1 MKLRLESFGE
11 LRLIDPAGRPAA
23 FPEKGLLA
31 ICYLLDR
38 DLRDGA
44 GSEYPRSALAR
55 FLWDSHDKSDIMANL
70 RKTISR
76 IQTRQS
82 ELGAELLAFTATGVR
97 VRPDA
102 FSGDL
107 VEFANP
113 EGEGALDRLQ
123 RLVAILRQDF
133 LAGLTDQSANT
144 RQWIAGQRD
153 RHMAVLVD
161 ALKTALP
168 MARSREDVSLIKEAA
183 LRIFREAPDDENI
196 RRILL
201 EAYESEGQL
210 EKARRLFETSRH
222 ALESTFDI
230 GLDVQALGEVRK
242 IFAGS
247 QQPQSFAVPLTDG
260 GVRVPGPLPRG
271 PLPRLVLLPPGGT
284 DALGALPMLSEALIE
299 DVTIGLCALNTVSVV
314 APHTAARIAHNAD
327 KAQLIQRHSISYVL
341 DTRLTN
347 SAGIPALF
355 VQLIHADSDE
365 VIWAER
371 FSLEKYELISHRRD
385 IARQIARELAGQV
398 RRHETMRDSFE
409 GNSAAY
415 HSYLLGLRDVKRLA
429 LPDVRRSR
437 KAFREALQHSAHFA
451 PVLSG
456 LSRTFLVEWLL
467 TARGDSQLLGL
478 AEDYANR
485 AIVADPSFAAG
496 FRELGVAKLYLGDLD
511 ESVLALKLAEEL
523 SPHYADGIASY
534 ADTLVHASR
543 PADALAKIE
552 RAISLNPLSPTDYL
566 WTAAGANFAL
576 GHYAEALEQISI
588 MDDRTPADRLSAAC
602 WAMLGDMKNA
612 RIYMR
617 KVRAIYPD
625 FDVDKWLSVV
635 PFKEQWQKEQYREA
649 LRRAGF

>member
-11 LRLIDPAGRPAA
+11 LRLIDLTGKPVA

-38 DLRDGA
+38 YLQDGA

-55 FLWDSHDKSDIMANL
+55 FLWDSHDNPDIMANL

-76 IQTRQS
+76 IQARQT
-82 ELGAELLAFTATGVR
+82 ELGTELLVFTSTGVR
-97 VRPDA
+97 IKPDA
-102 FSGDL
+102 FVCDLFELAKPDGD
-107 VEFANP
+107 
-113 EGEGALDRLQ
+113 GALEKLR
-123 RLVAILRQDF
+123 RLVAVLRQDF
-133 LAGLTDQSANT
+133 LAVLADQSVST

-153 RHMAVLVD
+153 KHMAILVD

-168 MARSREDVSLIKEAA
+168 AARSREDVSLIKEAA
-183 LRIFREAPDDENI
+183 LRIFRDAPDDENI

-210 EKARRLFETSRH
+210 ENARRLFDASRH
-222 ALESTFDI
+222 GLESALDV

-242 IFAGS
+242 VFAGS
-247 QQPQSFAVPLTDG
+247 QSPPSVMEPPSDG
-260 GVRVPGPLPRG
+260 GGRAPR
-271 PLPRLVLLPPGGT
+271 PLPRLVLLPPGGM
-284 DALGALPMLSEALIE
+284 DAAGALPMLSGPLIE

-314 APHTAARIAHNAD
+314 APHTAARIARNAD
-327 KAQLIQRHSISYVL
+327 KAELILRHSISYVL
-341 DTRLTN
+341 DTRLTDH
-347 SAGIPALF
+347 AGIATLF
-355 VQLIHADSDE
+355 VQLIHAGGDE

-371 FSLEKYELISHRRD
+371 FSLEKYDLISHRRD
-385 IARQIARELAGQV
+385 IARRIARELAGQV
-398 RRHETMRDSFE
+398 RRHETMRDSLE

-415 HSYLLGLRDVKRLA
+415 HSYLLGLRDVKRLS
-429 LPDVRRSR
+429 LPDIRRSR

-451 PVLSG
+451 PALSG

-467 TARGDSQLLGL
+467 TARGDSELLGL

-485 AIVADPSFAAG
+485 AIVADPSLAAG
-496 FRELGVAKLYLGDLD
+496 FRELGVAKLYLGDID

-523 SPHYADGIASY
+523 GPHYADGIASY

-576 GHYAEALEQISI
+576 GQYAEALEQISA

-602 WAMLGDMKNA
+602 WAMLGDTKNA
-612 RIYMR
+612 RLYMR
-617 KVRAIYPD
+617 KVREIYPD
-625 FDVDKWLSVV
+625 FDVDKWLSLV

>member
-1 MKLRLESFGE
+1 M
-11 LRLIDPAGRPAA
+11 
-23 FPEKGLLA
+23 
-31 ICYLLDR
+31 LDR
-38 DLRDGA
+38 DLREGA
-44 GSEYPRSALAR
+44 ESEYPRSALAR
-55 FLWDSHDKSDIMANL
+55 FLWDSHDNSDIMANL

-76 IQTRQS
+76 VQARQTQ
-82 ELGAELLAFTATGVR
+82 LGTELLIFTATGVQ

-102 FSGDL
+102 FAGDFSEL
-107 VEFANP
+107 VQPDGND
-113 EGEGALDRLQ
+113 ALGKLR
-123 RLVAILRQDF
+123 RLVTILRQDF
-133 LAGLTDQSANT
+133 LAGLTDQSIGT
-144 RQWIAGQRD
+144 RQWIAAQRD

-168 MARSREDVSLIKEAA
+168 AARSREDVSLIKEAA

-210 EKARRLFETSRH
+210 EKARRLFETSKH
-222 ALESTFDI
+222 QLESKFDI
-230 GLDVQALGEVRK
+230 GLDVQALAEVRK
-242 IFAGS
+242 IFAGG
-247 QQPQSFAVPLTDG
+247 QFAQSVAVPLDG
-260 GVRVPGPLPRG
+260 SVRVPGPLPLG

-284 DALGALPMLSEALIE
+284 DAGGALPMLSEALIE

-314 APHTAARIAHNAD
+314 APHTAARIARNAD
-327 KAQLIQRHSISYVL
+327 RTELILRHSISYVL
-341 DTRLTN
+341 DTRLTDRSGN
-347 SAGIPALF
+347 PALF
-355 VQLIHADSDE
+355 VQLIHPGSDE

-385 IARQIARELAGQV
+385 IARRIARELAGQV

-415 HSYLLGLRDVKRLA
+415 HSYLLGLRDIKRLA

-451 PVLSG
+451 PALSG

-467 TARGDSQLLGL
+467 TARGDRELLGL

-485 AIVADPSFAAG
+485 AIVADPSLAAG

-543 PADALAKIE
+543 PADALAKIK
-552 RAISLNPLSPTDYL
+552 RAISLNPLCPTDYL

-576 GHYAEALEQISI
+576 GRYAEALEQISA

-612 RIYMR
+612 HLYMR
-617 KVRAIYPD
+617 KVREIYPD

>member
-11 LRLIDPAGRPAA
+11 LRLIDPAGKPAA

-38 DLRDGA
+38 DLRDGT
-44 GSEYPRSALAR
+44 GSEYPRPALAR
-55 FLWDSHDKSDIMANL
+55 FLWDSHDNSDIMANL

-76 IQTRQS
+76 IQARQI
-82 ELGAELLAFTATGVR
+82 ELGTELLAFTATGVR

-107 VEFANP
+107 FELTNP
-113 EGEGALDRLQ
+113 EGEGAVDRLQ
-123 RLVAILRQDF
+123 RLVALLRQDF
-133 LAGLTDQSANT
+133 LAGLADQSVNT

-168 MARSREDVSLIKEAA
+168 MAQSREDVSLIKEAA

-201 EAYESEGQL
+201 DAYESEGEL
-210 EKARRLFETSRH
+210 EKARRLFERSKH
-222 ALESTFDI
+222 ELESEFDI
-230 GLDVQALGEVRK
+230 GLDVQALREVRK
-242 IFAGS
+242 IFAGG
-247 QQPQSFAVPLTDG
+247 QPPQSVAMPLSDG
-260 GVRVPGPLPRG
+260 GVRVPG

-284 DALGALPMLSEALIE
+284 GAVGAVPMLSEALIE
-299 DVTIGLCALNTVSVV
+299 DVTIGLCTLNTVSVV

-327 KAQLIQRHSISYVL
+327 KAELILRHSISYVL
-341 DTRLTN
+341 DTRLTDR
-347 SAGIPALF
+347 AGSPALF
-355 VQLIHADSDE
+355 VQLIYAGSDE

-371 FSLEKYELISHRRD
+371 FSLEKYELITHRRE

-451 PVLSG
+451 PALSG

-467 TARGDSQLLGL
+467 TARGDSELLGL

-485 AIVADPSFAAG
+485 AIAADPSFAAG

-576 GHYAEALEQISI
+576 GHYAEALEQIAL

-612 RIYMR
+612 RLYMR
-617 KVRAIYPD
+617 KVREIYPD

>member
-11 LRLIDPAGRPAA
+11 LRLIDPAGKPAA

-38 DLRDGA
+38 DLREGA
-44 GSEYPRSALAR
+44 GSEFPRSALAR
-55 FLWDSHDKSDIMANL
+55 FLWDSHDNSDIMANL

-76 IQTRQS
+76 VQARQTQ
-82 ELGAELLAFTATGVR
+82 LGTELLIFTATGVR

-102 FSGDL
+102 FAGDL
-107 VEFANP
+107 SELVNHDSDD
-113 EGEGALDRLQ
+113 ALGKLR
-123 RLVAILRQDF
+123 RLVTILRQDF
-133 LAGLTDQSANT
+133 LAGLADQSVGT

-153 RHMAVLVD
+153 RHMAILVD

-168 MARSREDVSLIKEAA
+168 AARSREDVSLIKEAA

-201 EAYESEGQL
+201 DAYESEGQL
-210 EKARRLFETSRH
+210 EKARRLFETSKH
-222 ALESTFDI
+222 QLESKFDI
-230 GLDVQALGEVRK
+230 GLDVQALAEVRK
-242 IFAGS
+242 IFAGG
-247 QQPQSFAVPLTDG
+247 QPAQSVAMPLSDG
-260 GVRVPGPLPRG
+260 DVRVPG
-271 PLPRLVLLPPGGT
+271 PLPRLVLLPPGET
-284 DALGALPMLSEALIE
+284 DVGALPMLSEALIE

-314 APHTAARIAHNAD
+314 APHTAARIARNAD
-327 KAQLIQRHSISYVL
+327 RTELILRHSITYVL
-341 DTRLTN
+341 DTRLTDR
-347 SAGIPALF
+347 AGNRALF
-355 VQLIHADSDE
+355 VQLIHAGSDE

-415 HSYLLGLRDVKRLA
+415 HSYLLGLRDIKRLA

-451 PVLSG
+451 PALSG

-467 TARGDSQLLGL
+467 TARGDSELLGL

-485 AIVADPSFAAG
+485 AIVADPSLAAG

-511 ESVLALKLAEEL
+511 ESVVALKLAEEL

-552 RAISLNPLSPTDYL
+552 RAISLNPLTPTDYL

-576 GHYAEALEQISI
+576 GHYAEALEQISA

-617 KVRAIYPD
+617 KVREIYPD

-635 PFKEQWQKEQYREA
+635 PFKEQWQKEQYRVA
-649 LRRAGF
+649 LRKAGF

>member
-31 ICYLLDR
+31 ICYLRDR

-55 FLWDSHDKSDIMANL
+55 FLWDSHDNSDIMANL

-76 IQTRQS
+76 IQKRQT

-97 VRPDA
+97 VRSDA

-107 VEFANP
+107 FELADP
-113 EGEGALDRLQ
+113 DGDDALGRLR

-133 LAGLTDQSANT
+133 LAGLADQSVRT

-168 MARSREDVSLIKEAA
+168 AARSREDVSLIKEAA

-201 EAYESEGQL
+201 DAYESEGQL

-222 ALESTFDI
+222 QLESAVDI

-247 QQPQSFAVPLTDG
+247 RPPQSVAVPLIDG
-260 GVRVPGPLPRG
+260 GVRVPGPLPR
-271 PLPRLVLLPPGGT
+271 LVLLPPSGT
-284 DALGALPMLSEALIE
+284 DAIGALPILSEALIE

-327 KAQLIQRHSISYVL
+327 KAQLILRHSISYVL

-347 SAGIPALF
+347 RAGSPALF
-355 VQLIHADSDE
+355 VQLIYAGSDE

-385 IARQIARELAGQV
+385 IARQIAKELAGQV

-415 HSYLLGLRDVKRLA
+415 HSYLLGLRDIKRLA

-451 PVLSG
+451 PALSG

-467 TARGDSQLLGL
+467 TARGDSELLGL
-478 AEDYANR
+478 AEEYANR

-496 FRELGVAKLYLGDLD
+496 FRELGVAKLYLKDID
-511 ESVLALKLAEEL
+511 ESVVALRLAEEL

-617 KVRAIYPD
+617 KVREIYPD

>member
-11 LRLIDPAGRPAA
+11 LRLIDLAGQPVA

-38 DLRDGA
+38 YLQDGA

-55 FLWDSHDKSDIMANL
+55 FLWDSHDNPDIMANL

-76 IQTRQS
+76 IQARQT
-82 ELGAELLAFTATGVR
+82 ELGIELLVFTATGAR
-97 VRPDA
+97 IMPDA
-102 FSGDL
+102 FVCDL
-107 VEFANP
+107 SELANP
-113 EGEGALDRLQ
+113 DGEGALEKLRRLIG
-123 RLVAILRQDF
+123 VLRQDF
-133 LAGLTDQSANT
+133 LAVLADQSAST

-153 RHMAVLVD
+153 RHMAILVD
-161 ALKTALP
+161 VLKTALP
-168 MARSREDVSLIKEAA
+168 AARSREDISLIKEAA
-183 LRIFREAPDDENI
+183 LRIFRDAPDDETI

-201 EAYESEGQL
+201 DAYESEGQL
-210 EKARRLFETSRH
+210 ESARRLFETTKRG
-222 ALESTFDI
+222 LESSFDI

-242 IFAGS
+242 VFAGS
-247 QQPQSFAVPLTDG
+247 QPPQSVMAPLSDG
-260 GVRVPGPLPRG
+260 GSRVPG
-271 PLPRLVLLPPGGT
+271 PLPRLVLLPPGET
-284 DALGALPMLSEALIE
+284 DAVGASPILFGALIE

-314 APHTAARIAHNAD
+314 APHTAARIARSAD
-327 KAQLIQRHSISYVL
+327 KTKLILRHSISYVF
-341 DTRLTN
+341 DTRLTDN
-347 SAGIPALF
+347 AGMPSLF
-355 VQLIHADSDE
+355 VQLIHAGSDE

-371 FSLEKYELISHRRD
+371 FSLDKYELISHRRD
-385 IARQIARELAGQV
+385 IARRIARELAGQV

-415 HSYLLGLRDVKRLA
+415 HSYLLGLRDVKRLS
-429 LPDVRRSR
+429 LPDIRRSR

-451 PVLSG
+451 PALSG

-467 TARGDSQLLGL
+467 TARGDSELLGL

-485 AIVADPSFAAG
+485 AIVADPLLAAG
-496 FRELGVAKLYLGDLD
+496 FRELGVAKLYIGDID

-576 GHYAEALEQISI
+576 GHYAEALEQISA

-602 WAMLGDMKNA
+602 WAMLGNTKNA

-617 KVRAIYPD
+617 KVREIYPD

>member
-1 MKLRLESFGE
+1 M
-11 LRLIDPAGRPAA
+11 RLIDLTGKPVA

-38 DLRDGA
+38 YLQDGA

-55 FLWDSHDKSDIMANL
+55 FLWDSHDNPDIMANL

-76 IQTRQS
+76 IQARQT
-82 ELGAELLAFTATGVR
+82 ELGTELLVFTATGVR
-97 VRPDA
+97 IKPDA
-102 FSGDL
+102 FVCDLFELTKPDGD
-107 VEFANP
+107 
-113 EGEGALDRLQ
+113 GALEKLR
-123 RLVAILRQDF
+123 RLVAVLRQDF
-133 LAGLTDQSANT
+133 LAVLADQSFST

-153 RHMAVLVD
+153 KHMAILVD

-168 MARSREDVSLIKEAA
+168 AARSREDVSLIKEAA
-183 LRIFREAPDDENI
+183 LRIFRDAPDDENI

-210 EKARRLFETSRH
+210 ENARRLFDASRH
-222 ALESTFDI
+222 GLESALDV

-242 IFAGS
+242 VFAGS
-247 QQPQSFAVPLTDG
+247 QSPPSVMEPPSDG
-260 GVRVPGPLPRG
+260 GGRAPR
-271 PLPRLVLLPPGGT
+271 PLPRLVLLPPGGM
-284 DALGALPMLSEALIE
+284 DAAGALPMLSGPLIE

-314 APHTAARIAHNAD
+314 APHTAARIARNAD
-327 KAQLIQRHSISYVL
+327 KAELILRHSISYVL
-341 DTRLTN
+341 DTRLTDH
-347 SAGIPALF
+347 AGIATLF
-355 VQLIHADSDE
+355 VQLIHAGGDE

-371 FSLEKYELISHRRD
+371 FSLEKYDLISHRRD
-385 IARQIARELAGQV
+385 IARRIARELAGQV

-415 HSYLLGLRDVKRLA
+415 HSYLLGLRDVKRLS
-429 LPDVRRSR
+429 LPDIRRSR

-451 PVLSG
+451 PALSG

-467 TARGDSQLLGL
+467 TARGDSELLGL

-485 AIVADPSFAAG
+485 AIVADPSLAAG
-496 FRELGVAKLYLGDLD
+496 FRELGVAKLYLGDID

-523 SPHYADGIASY
+523 GPHYADGIASY

-576 GHYAEALEQISI
+576 GQYAEALEQISA

-602 WAMLGDMKNA
+602 WAMLGDTKNA
-612 RIYMR
+612 RLYMR
-617 KVRAIYPD
+617 KVREIYPD
-625 FDVDKWLSVV
+625 FDVDKWLSLV

>member
-11 LRLIDPAGRPAA
+11 LRLIDPAGKPAA

-38 DLRDGA
+38 DLREGA
-44 GSEYPRSALAR
+44 GSEFPRSALAR
-55 FLWDSHDKSDIMANL
+55 FLWDSHDNSDIMANL

-76 IQTRQS
+76 VQARQTQ
-82 ELGAELLAFTATGVR
+82 LGTELLIFSATGVR

-102 FSGDL
+102 FAGDL
-107 VEFANP
+107 SELVNP
-113 EGEGALDRLQ
+113 DGDDALGKLR
-123 RLVAILRQDF
+123 RLVTIFRQDF
-133 LAGLTDQSANT
+133 LAGLADQSVGT

-153 RHMAVLVD
+153 RHMAILVD

-168 MARSREDVSLIKEAA
+168 AARSREDVSLIKEAA

-210 EKARRLFETSRH
+210 EKARRLFETSKH
-222 ALESTFDI
+222 QPGSKFDI
-230 GLDVQALGEVRK
+230 GLDVQALAEVRK
-242 IFAGS
+242 IFAGGQSS
-247 QQPQSFAVPLTDG
+247 QSAAMPLSDG
-260 GVRVPGPLPRG
+260 EVRVPG

-284 DALGALPMLSEALIE
+284 DAGASPTLSEALIE

-314 APHTAARIAHNAD
+314 APHTAARIARNAD
-327 KAQLIQRHSISYVL
+327 RTDLILRHSITYVL
-341 DTRLTN
+341 DTRLTDR
-347 SAGIPALF
+347 AGNRALF
-355 VQLIHADSDE
+355 VQLIHAGSDE

-415 HSYLLGLRDVKRLA
+415 HSYLIGLRDIKRLA

-437 KAFREALQHSAHFA
+437 KAFREALQHSARFA
-451 PVLSG
+451 PALSG

-467 TARGDSQLLGL
+467 TARGDSELLGL
-478 AEDYANR
+478 AEEYANR
-485 AIVADPSFAAG
+485 AIVADPSLAAG

-511 ESVLALKLAEEL
+511 ESVVALKRAEEL

-543 PADALAKIE
+543 PAEALAKIE
-552 RAISLNPLSPTDYL
+552 RAISLNPLTPTDYL

-576 GHYAEALEQISI
+576 GHYAEALEKITA

-617 KVRAIYPD
+617 KVREIYPN

>member
-11 LRLIDPAGRPAA
+11 LRLIDLTGKPVA

-38 DLRDGA
+38 YLQDGA

-55 FLWDSHDKSDIMANL
+55 FLWDSHDNPDIMANL

-76 IQTRQS
+76 IQARQT
-82 ELGAELLAFTATGVR
+82 ELGTELLVFTSTGVR
-97 VRPDA
+97 IKPDA
-102 FSGDL
+102 FVCDLFELAKPDGD
-107 VEFANP
+107 
-113 EGEGALDRLQ
+113 GALEKLR
-123 RLVAILRQDF
+123 RLVAVLRQDF
-133 LAGLTDQSANT
+133 LAVLADQSVST

-153 RHMAVLVD
+153 KHMAILVD

-168 MARSREDVSLIKEAA
+168 AARSREDVSLIKEAA
-183 LRIFREAPDDENI
+183 LRIFRDAPDDENI

-210 EKARRLFETSRH
+210 ENARRLFDASRH
-222 ALESTFDI
+222 GLESALDV

-242 IFAGS
+242 VFAGS
-247 QQPQSFAVPLTDG
+247 QSPPSVMEPPSDG
-260 GVRVPGPLPRG
+260 GGRAPR
-271 PLPRLVLLPPGGT
+271 PLPRLVLLPPGGM
-284 DALGALPMLSEALIE
+284 DAAGALPMLSGPLIE

-314 APHTAARIAHNAD
+314 APHTAARIARNAD
-327 KAQLIQRHSISYVL
+327 KAELILRHSISYVL
-341 DTRLTN
+341 DTRLTDH
-347 SAGIPALF
+347 AGIATLF
-355 VQLIHADSDE
+355 VQLIHAGGDE

-371 FSLEKYELISHRRD
+371 FSLEKYDLISHRRD
-385 IARQIARELAGQV
+385 IARRIARELAGQV

-415 HSYLLGLRDVKRLA
+415 HSYLLGLRDVKRLS
-429 LPDVRRSR
+429 LPDIRRSR

-451 PVLSG
+451 PALSG

-467 TARGDSQLLGL
+467 TARGDSELLGL

-485 AIVADPSFAAG
+485 AIVADPSLAAG
-496 FRELGVAKLYLGDLD
+496 FRELGVAKLYLGDID

-523 SPHYADGIASY
+523 GPHYADGIASY

-576 GHYAEALEQISI
+576 GHYAEALEQISA

-602 WAMLGDMKNA
+602 WAMLGDTKNA
-612 RIYMR
+612 RLYMR
-617 KVRAIYPD
+617 KVREIYPD

>member
-11 LRLIDPAGRPAA
+11 LRLIDLTGKPVA

-38 DLRDGA
+38 YLQDGA
-44 GSEYPRSALAR
+44 ESEYPRSALAR
-55 FLWDSHDKSDIMANL
+55 FLWDSHDNPDIMANL

-76 IQTRQS
+76 IQARQT
-82 ELGAELLAFTATGVR
+82 ELGTELLVFTSTGVR
-97 VRPDA
+97 IKPDA
-102 FSGDL
+102 FVCDLFELAKPDGD
-107 VEFANP
+107 
-113 EGEGALDRLQ
+113 GALEKLR
-123 RLVAILRQDF
+123 RLVAVLRQDF
-133 LAGLTDQSANT
+133 LAVLADQSVST

-153 RHMAVLVD
+153 KHMAILVD

-168 MARSREDVSLIKEAA
+168 AARSREDVSLIKEAA
-183 LRIFREAPDDENI
+183 LRIFRDAPDDENI

-210 EKARRLFETSRH
+210 ENARRLFDASRH
-222 ALESTFDI
+222 GLESALDV

-242 IFAGS
+242 VFAGS
-247 QQPQSFAVPLTDG
+247 QSPPSVMEPPSDG
-260 GVRVPGPLPRG
+260 GGRAPR
-271 PLPRLVLLPPGGT
+271 PLPRLVLLPPGGM
-284 DALGALPMLSEALIE
+284 DAAGALPMLSGPLIE

-314 APHTAARIAHNAD
+314 APYTAARIARNAD
-327 KAQLIQRHSISYVL
+327 KAELILRHSISYVL
-341 DTRLTN
+341 DTRLTDH
-347 SAGIPALF
+347 AGIATLF
-355 VQLIHADSDE
+355 VQLIHAGGDE

-371 FSLEKYELISHRRD
+371 FSLEKYDLISHRRD
-385 IARQIARELAGQV
+385 IARRIARELAGQV
-398 RRHETMRDSFE
+398 RRHETMRDSLE

-415 HSYLLGLRDVKRLA
+415 HSYLLGLRDVKRLS
-429 LPDVRRSR
+429 LPDIRRSR

-451 PVLSG
+451 PALSG

-467 TARGDSQLLGL
+467 TARGDSELLGL

-485 AIVADPSFAAG
+485 AIVADPSLAAG
-496 FRELGVAKLYLGDLD
+496 FRELGVAKLYLGDID

-523 SPHYADGIASY
+523 GPHYADGIASY

-576 GHYAEALEQISI
+576 GQYAEALEQISA

-602 WAMLGDMKNA
+602 WAMLGDTKNA
-612 RIYMR
+612 RLYMR
-617 KVRAIYPD
+617 KVREIYPD
-625 FDVDKWLSVV
+625 FDVDKWLSLV

>member
-11 LRLIDPAGRPAA
+11 LRLIDLTGKPVA

-38 DLRDGA
+38 YLQDGA

-55 FLWDSHDKSDIMANL
+55 FLWDSHDNPDIMANL

-76 IQTRQS
+76 IQARQT
-82 ELGAELLAFTATGVR
+82 ELGTELLVFTATGVR
-97 VRPDA
+97 IKPDA
-102 FSGDL
+102 FVCDLFELTKPDGD
-107 VEFANP
+107 
-113 EGEGALDRLQ
+113 GALEKLR
-123 RLVAILRQDF
+123 RLVAVLRQDF
-133 LAGLTDQSANT
+133 LAVLADQSFST

-153 RHMAVLVD
+153 KHMAILVD

-168 MARSREDVSLIKEAA
+168 AARSREDVSLIKEAA
-183 LRIFREAPDDENI
+183 LRIFRDAPDDENI

-210 EKARRLFETSRH
+210 ENARRLFDASRH
-222 ALESTFDI
+222 GLESALDV

-242 IFAGS
+242 VFAGS
-247 QQPQSFAVPLTDG
+247 QSPPSVMEPPSDG
-260 GVRVPGPLPRG
+260 GGRAPR
-271 PLPRLVLLPPGGT
+271 PLPRLVLLPPGGM
-284 DALGALPMLSEALIE
+284 DAAGALPMLSGPLIE

-314 APHTAARIAHNAD
+314 APHTAARIARNAD
-327 KAQLIQRHSISYVL
+327 KAELILRHSISYVL
-341 DTRLTN
+341 DTRLTDH
-347 SAGIPALF
+347 AGIATLF
-355 VQLIHADSDE
+355 VQLIHAGGDE

-371 FSLEKYELISHRRD
+371 FSLEKYDLISHRRD
-385 IARQIARELAGQV
+385 IARRIARELAGQV

-415 HSYLLGLRDVKRLA
+415 HSYLLGLRDVKRLS
-429 LPDVRRSR
+429 LPDIRRSR

-451 PVLSG
+451 PALSG

-467 TARGDSQLLGL
+467 TARGDSELLGL

-485 AIVADPSFAAG
+485 AIVADPSLAAG
-496 FRELGVAKLYLGDLD
+496 FRELGVAKLYLGDID

-523 SPHYADGIASY
+523 GPHYADGIASY

-576 GHYAEALEQISI
+576 GQYAEALEQISA

-602 WAMLGDMKNA
+602 WAMLGDTKNA
-612 RIYMR
+612 RLYMR
-617 KVRAIYPD
+617 KVREIYPD
-625 FDVDKWLSVV
+625 FDVDKWLSLV

>member
-31 ICYLLDR
+31 ICYLRDR

-55 FLWDSHDKSDIMANL
+55 FLWDSHDNSDIMANL

-76 IQTRQS
+76 IQKRQT

-97 VRPDA
+97 VRSDA

-107 VEFANP
+107 FELANP
-113 EGEGALDRLQ
+113 EGDDALARLR

-133 LAGLTDQSANT
+133 LAGLADQSAST

-153 RHMAVLVD
+153 RHMAMLVD

-168 MARSREDVSLIKEAA
+168 AARSREDVSLIKEAA

-222 ALESTFDI
+222 QLESAFDI

-247 QQPQSFAVPLTDG
+247 QPSQSVAVSLSDG
-260 GVRVPGPLPRG
+260 GVRVLPG
-271 PLPRLVLLPPGGT
+271 PLPRLVLLPPSGS
-284 DALGALPMLSEALIE
+284 DAIGALPVPCEALIE

-314 APHTAARIAHNAD
+314 APHTAALIARNAD
-327 KAQLIQRHSISYVL
+327 KAQLILRHSISYVL
-341 DTRLTN
+341 DTRLTDR
-347 SAGIPALF
+347 AGSPALF
-355 VQLIHADSDE
+355 VQLIYAGSDE

-371 FSLEKYELISHRRD
+371 FSLDKYELISHRRD

-398 RRHETMRDSFE
+398 RQHETMRDSFE

-415 HSYLLGLRDVKRLA
+415 HSYLLGLRDIKRLA

-451 PVLSG
+451 PALSG

-467 TARGDSQLLGL
+467 TARGDSELLGL

-511 ESVLALKLAEEL
+511 ESVVALKLAEEL

-576 GHYAEALEQISI
+576 GHYAEALEQISM

-617 KVRAIYPD
+617 KVREIYPD

>member
-11 LRLIDPAGRPAA
+11 LRLIDLAGQPVA

-38 DLRDGA
+38 YLQNGA

-55 FLWDSHDKSDIMANL
+55 FLWDSHDNPDIMANL

-76 IQTRQS
+76 IQARQT
-82 ELGAELLAFTATGVR
+82 ELGTELLVFTSTGVR
-97 VRPDA
+97 IKPDA
-102 FSGDL
+102 FVCDLFELAKPDGD
-107 VEFANP
+107 
-113 EGEGALDRLQ
+113 GALEKLR
-123 RLVAILRQDF
+123 RLVAVLRQDF
-133 LAGLTDQSANT
+133 LAVLADQSVST

-153 RHMAVLVD
+153 KHMAILVD

-168 MARSREDVSLIKEAA
+168 AARSREDVSLIKEAA
-183 LRIFREAPDDENI
+183 LRIFRDAPDDENI

-210 EKARRLFETSRH
+210 ENARRLFDASRH
-222 ALESTFDI
+222 GLESALDV

-242 IFAGS
+242 VFAGS
-247 QQPQSFAVPLTDG
+247 QSPPSVMEPPSDG
-260 GVRVPGPLPRG
+260 GGRAPR
-271 PLPRLVLLPPGGT
+271 PLPRLVLLPPGGM
-284 DALGALPMLSEALIE
+284 DAAGALPMLSGPLIE

-314 APHTAARIAHNAD
+314 APYTAARIARNAD
-327 KAQLIQRHSISYVL
+327 KAELILRHSISYVL
-341 DTRLTN
+341 DTRLTDH
-347 SAGIPALF
+347 AGIATLF
-355 VQLIHADSDE
+355 VQLIHAGGDE

-371 FSLEKYELISHRRD
+371 FSLEKYDLISHRRD
-385 IARQIARELAGQV
+385 IARRIARELAGQV

-415 HSYLLGLRDVKRLA
+415 HSYLLGLRDVKRLS
-429 LPDVRRSR
+429 LPDIRRSR

-451 PVLSG
+451 PALSG

-467 TARGDSQLLGL
+467 TARGDSELLGL

-485 AIVADPSFAAG
+485 AIVADPSLAAG
-496 FRELGVAKLYLGDLD
+496 FRELGVAKLYLGDID

-523 SPHYADGIASY
+523 GPHYADGIASY

-576 GHYAEALEQISI
+576 GHYAEALEQISA

-602 WAMLGDMKNA
+602 WAMLGDTKNA
-612 RIYMR
+612 RLYMR
-617 KVRAIYPD
+617 KVREIYPD

>member
-11 LRLIDPAGRPAA
+11 LRLIDLTGQPVA

-31 ICYLLDR
+31 ICYLLDHYLQNR
-38 DLRDGA
+38 A

-55 FLWDSHDKSDIMANL
+55 FLWDSHDNPDIMANL

-76 IQTRQS
+76 IQARQT
-82 ELGAELLAFTATGVR
+82 ELGTELLIFTATGVR
-97 VRPDA
+97 IKPDA
-102 FSGDL
+102 FVCDIFELAKPDGD
-107 VEFANP
+107 
-113 EGEGALDRLQ
+113 GALENLR
-123 RLVAILRQDF
+123 RLVAVLRQDF
-133 LAGLTDQSANT
+133 LAVLADQSVST

-153 RHMAVLVD
+153 RHMAILVD

-168 MARSREDVSLIKEAA
+168 TARSREDISLIKEAA
-183 LRIFREAPDDENI
+183 LRIFRDAPDDENI

-210 EKARRLFETSRH
+210 ENARRLFEASRH
-222 ALESTFDI
+222 GLESALDI
-230 GLDVQALGEVRK
+230 GLDVQALREVRK
-242 IFAGS
+242 VFAGS
-247 QQPQSFAVPLTDG
+247 QSPPSVMEPLSDG
-260 GVRVPGPLPRG
+260 GSRVAR
-271 PLPRLVLLPPGGT
+271 PLPRLVLLPPGGM
-284 DALGALPMLSEALIE
+284 DAAGALQMLSGPLIE

-314 APHTAARIAHNAD
+314 APHTAARIARHAD
-327 KAQLIQRHSISYVL
+327 KAELILRHSISYVL
-341 DTRLTN
+341 DTRLTD
-347 SAGIPALF
+347 SAGVPSLF
-355 VQLIHADSDE
+355 VQLIHAGSDE

-371 FSLEKYELISHRRD
+371 FNLEKYDLISHRRD
-385 IARQIARELAGQV
+385 IARRIARELAGQV
-398 RRHETMRDSFE
+398 RRHETMRHSFE

-415 HSYLLGLRDVKRLA
+415 HSYLLGLRDVKRLS
-429 LPDVRRSR
+429 LPDIRRSR

-451 PVLSG
+451 PALSG
-456 LSRTFLVEWLL
+456 LSRTFVVEWLL
-467 TARGDSQLLGL
+467 TARGDRELLGL

-485 AIVADPSFAAG
+485 AIVADPSLAAG
-496 FRELGVAKLYLGDLD
+496 FRELGVAKLYLGDID
-511 ESVLALKLAEEL
+511 ESLLALKLAEEL

-543 PADALAKIE
+543 PADALIKID

-576 GHYAEALEQISI
+576 GHYTEALEQISA

-602 WAMLGDMKNA
+602 WAMLGDTKNA
-612 RIYMR
+612 RLYMR
-617 KVRAIYPD
+617 KVREIYPD

>member
-11 LRLIDPAGRPAA
+11 LRLIDLTGKPVA

-38 DLRDGA
+38 YLQDGA

-55 FLWDSHDKSDIMANL
+55 FLWDSHDNPDIMANL

-76 IQTRQS
+76 IQARQT
-82 ELGAELLAFTATGVR
+82 ELGTELLVFTATGVR
-97 VRPDA
+97 IKPDA
-102 FSGDL
+102 FVCDLFELAKPDGD
-107 VEFANP
+107 
-113 EGEGALDRLQ
+113 GALEKLR
-123 RLVAILRQDF
+123 RLVAVLCQDF
-133 LAGLTDQSANT
+133 LAVLADQSVST

-153 RHMAVLVD
+153 KHMAILVD

-168 MARSREDVSLIKEAA
+168 AARSREDVSLIKEAA
-183 LRIFREAPDDENI
+183 LRIFRDAPDDENI

-210 EKARRLFETSRH
+210 ENARRLFDASRH
-222 ALESTFDI
+222 GLESALDV

-242 IFAGS
+242 VFAGS
-247 QQPQSFAVPLTDG
+247 QSPPSVMELPSDG
-260 GVRVPGPLPRG
+260 GGRAPR
-271 PLPRLVLLPPGGT
+271 PLPRLVLLPPGGM
-284 DALGALPMLSEALIE
+284 DAAGALPMLSGPLIE

-314 APHTAARIAHNAD
+314 APHTAARIARNAD
-327 KAQLIQRHSISYVL
+327 KAELILRHSISYVL
-341 DTRLTN
+341 DTRLTDH
-347 SAGIPALF
+347 AGIATLF
-355 VQLIHADSDE
+355 VQLIHAGGDE

-371 FSLEKYELISHRRD
+371 FSLEKYDLISHRRD
-385 IARQIARELAGQV
+385 IARRIARELAGQV

-415 HSYLLGLRDVKRLA
+415 HSYLLGLRDVKRLS
-429 LPDVRRSR
+429 LPDIRRSR

-451 PVLSG
+451 PALSG

-467 TARGDSQLLGL
+467 TARGDSELLGL

-485 AIVADPSFAAG
+485 AIVADPSLAAG
-496 FRELGVAKLYLGDLD
+496 FRELGVAKLYLGDID

-523 SPHYADGIASY
+523 GPHYADGIASY

-576 GHYAEALEQISI
+576 GHYAEALEQISA

-602 WAMLGDMKNA
+602 WAMLGDTKNA
-612 RIYMR
+612 RLYMR
-617 KVRAIYPD
+617 KVREIYPD

>member
-11 LRLIDPAGRPAA
+11 LRLIDLTGQPVT

-38 DLRDGA
+38 YLQNGA

-55 FLWDSHDKSDIMANL
+55 FLWDSHDNPDIMANL

-76 IQTRQS
+76 IQARQT
-82 ELGAELLAFTATGVR
+82 ELGTELLIFTATGVR
-97 VRPDA
+97 IKPDA
-102 FSGDL
+102 FVCDL
-107 VEFANP
+107 FEVAKPDGHGAVEN
-113 EGEGALDRLQ
+113 LR
-123 RLVAILRQDF
+123 RLVAVLRQDF
-133 LAGLTDQSANT
+133 LAVLADQSVST

-153 RHMAVLVD
+153 RHMAILVD

-168 MARSREDVSLIKEAA
+168 TARSREDISLIKEAA
-183 LRIFREAPDDENI
+183 LRIFRDAPDDENI

-210 EKARRLFETSRH
+210 ENARRLFEASRH
-222 ALESTFDI
+222 GLESALDI
-230 GLDVQALGEVRK
+230 GLDVQALREVRK
-242 IFAGS
+242 VFAGS
-247 QQPQSFAVPLTDG
+247 QSPPSVMEPLSDG
-260 GVRVPGPLPRG
+260 GSRVAR
-271 PLPRLVLLPPGGT
+271 PLPRLVLLPPGGM
-284 DALGALPMLSEALIE
+284 DAADALPMLSGPLIE

-314 APHTAARIAHNAD
+314 APHTAARIARHAD
-327 KAQLIQRHSISYVL
+327 KAELILRHSISYVL
-341 DTRLTN
+341 DTRLTDH
-347 SAGIPALF
+347 AGIPTLF
-355 VQLIHADSDE
+355 VQLIHAGGDE

-371 FSLEKYELISHRRD
+371 FSLEKYDLISHRRD
-385 IARQIARELAGQV
+385 IARRIARELAGQV

-415 HSYLLGLRDVKRLA
+415 HSYLLGLRDVKRLS
-429 LPDVRRSR
+429 LPDIRRSR

-451 PVLSG
+451 PALSG

-467 TARGDSQLLGL
+467 TARGDRELLGL

-485 AIVADPSFAAG
+485 AIVADPSLAAG
-496 FRELGVAKLYLGDLD
+496 FRELGVAKLYLGDID
-511 ESVLALKLAEEL
+511 ESLLALKLAEEL

-543 PADALAKIE
+543 PADALIKID

-576 GHYAEALEQISI
+576 GHYTEALEQISA

-602 WAMLGDMKNA
+602 WAMLGDTKNA
-612 RIYMR
+612 RLYMR
-617 KVRAIYPD
+617 KVREIYPD

>member
-31 ICYLLDR
+31 ICYLRDR

-55 FLWDSHDKSDIMANL
+55 FLWDSHDNSDIMANL

-76 IQTRQS
+76 IQKRQT

-97 VRPDA
+97 VRSDA

-107 VEFANP
+107 FELADP
-113 EGEGALDRLQ
+113 EGDDALGRLR

-133 LAGLTDQSANT
+133 LAGLADQSATT

-168 MARSREDVSLIKEAA
+168 AARSREDVSLIKEAA

-222 ALESTFDI
+222 QLESAVDI

-247 QQPQSFAVPLTDG
+247 RPPQSAAVPLIDG
-260 GVRVPGPLPRG
+260 GVRVPGPLPR
-271 PLPRLVLLPPGGT
+271 LVLLPPRGT
-284 DALGALPMLSEALIE
+284 DAIGALPMLSDALIE

-327 KAQLIQRHSISYVL
+327 KAQLILRHSISYVL

-347 SAGIPALF
+347 RAGSPALF
-355 VQLIHADSDE
+355 VQLIYAGSDE

-385 IARQIARELAGQV
+385 IARQIAKELAGQV
-398 RRHETMRDSFE
+398 RRHETMRDAFE

-415 HSYLLGLRDVKRLA
+415 HSYLLGLRDIKRLA

-451 PVLSG
+451 PALSG

-467 TARGDSQLLGL
+467 TARGDSELLGL

-496 FRELGVAKLYLGDLD
+496 FRELGVAKLYLGELD
-511 ESVLALKLAEEL
+511 ESVVALKLAEEL

-617 KVRAIYPD
+617 KVREIYPD

>member
-11 LRLIDPAGRPAA
+11 LRLLDPAGQPAA

-55 FLWDSHDKSDIMANL
+55 FLWDSHDNSDIMANL

-76 IQTRQS
+76 IQARQA
-82 ELGAELLAFTATGVR
+82 ELGTELLVFTATGAR
-97 VRPDA
+97 VRPEA
-102 FSGDL
+102 FVDDL
-107 VEFANP
+107 SELANP
-113 EGEGALDRLQ
+113 GGEGALGKLR

-133 LAGLTDQSANT
+133 LAGLADQSVST

-168 MARSREDVSLIKEAA
+168 TARSREDVSLIKEAA

-210 EKARRLFETSRH
+210 EKARRLFETNKHELGS
-222 ALESTFDI
+222 AFDI
-230 GLDVQALGEVRK
+230 GLDVQALGEIRK
-242 IFAGS
+242 IFAGG
-247 QQPQSFAVPLTDG
+247 QPPQSAAVPLSDG
-260 GVRVPGPLPRG
+260 GVRIPG

-284 DALGALPMLSEALIE
+284 DAVGVLPMLSGALIE

-314 APHTAARIAHNAD
+314 APHTADRIARNAD
-327 KAQLIQRHSISYVL
+327 KAELIQRHSISYVL
-341 DTRLTN
+341 DTRLTDH
-347 SAGIPALF
+347 AGVPTLF
-355 VQLIHADSDE
+355 VQLIHAGSDE

-385 IARQIARELAGQV
+385 IARRIARELAGQV

-451 PVLSG
+451 PALSG

-467 TARGDSQLLGL
+467 TARGDSELLGL

-496 FRELGVAKLYLGDLD
+496 FRELGVAKLYLGDID

-576 GHYAEALEQISI
+576 GHYTEALEQISL

-617 KVRAIYPD
+617 KVREIYPD

>member
-31 ICYLLDR
+31 ICYLRDR
-38 DLRDGA
+38 DLSDGA

-55 FLWDSHDKSDIMANL
+55 FLWDSHDNSDIMANL

-76 IQTRQS
+76 IQKRQT

-97 VRPDA
+97 VRSDA

-107 VEFANP
+107 FELADP
-113 EGEGALDRLQ
+113 EGDDALGRLR
-123 RLVAILRQDF
+123 RLVAIFRQDF
-133 LAGLTDQSANT
+133 LAGLADQSATT

-168 MARSREDVSLIKEAA
+168 AARSREDVSLIKEAA

-222 ALESTFDI
+222 QLESAVDI

-247 QQPQSFAVPLTDG
+247 RPPQSAAVPLIDG
-260 GVRVPGPLPRG
+260 GVRILG

-284 DALGALPMLSEALIE
+284 DAIGALPMLSEALIE

-327 KAQLIQRHSISYVL
+327 KAQLILRHSISYVL

-347 SAGIPALF
+347 RGGSPALF
-355 VQLIHADSDE
+355 VQLTYAGSDE

-385 IARQIARELAGQV
+385 IARQIAKELAGQV
-398 RRHETMRDSFE
+398 RRHETMRDAFE

-415 HSYLLGLRDVKRLA
+415 HSYLLGLRDIKRLA

-451 PVLSG
+451 PALSG

-467 TARGDSQLLGL
+467 TARGDSELLGL

-496 FRELGVAKLYLGDLD
+496 FRELGVAKLYLGELD
-511 ESVLALKLAEEL
+511 ESVVALKLAEEL

-617 KVRAIYPD
+617 KVREIYPD

>member
-38 DLRDGA
+38 DLQDGA

-55 FLWDSHDKSDIMANL
+55 FLWDSHDNSDIMANL

-76 IQTRQS
+76 IQARQT

-107 VEFANP
+107 FELANSK
-113 EGEGALDRLQ
+113 GEGAVERLR
-123 RLVAILRQDF
+123 RLVATLRQDF
-133 LAGLTDQSANT
+133 LAGLADQSAST

-153 RHMAVLVD
+153 RHMAFLVD
-161 ALKTALP
+161 ALKIALP
-168 MARSREDVSLIKEAA
+168 MAQSREDVSLIKEAA

-201 EAYESEGQL
+201 DAYESEGEL

-222 ALESTFDI
+222 QLESAFDI
-230 GLDVQALGEVRK
+230 GLDMQALREVRK
-242 IFAGS
+242 IFAGGQPS
-247 QQPQSFAVPLTDG
+247 QSAAVPLSDG
-260 GVRVPGPLPRG
+260 VARVPG
-271 PLPRLVLLPPGGT
+271 PLPRLVLLPPAGT
-284 DALGALPMLSEALIE
+284 DAAGALPMLSEALIE

-314 APHTAARIAHNAD
+314 APHTAARIAEDTD
-327 KAQLIQRHSISYVL
+327 KAQLILRHSISYVL
-341 DTRLTN
+341 DTRLTDR
-347 SAGIPALF
+347 AGSPALF
-355 VQLIHADSDE
+355 VQLVYAGSDE

-451 PVLSG
+451 PALSG

-467 TARGDSQLLGL
+467 TARGDSELLGL

-485 AIVADPSFAAG
+485 AIAADPSFAAG
-496 FRELGVAKLYLGDLD
+496 FRELGVAKLYLGDID

-576 GHYAEALEQISI
+576 GHYAEALDQIAL

-602 WAMLGDMKNA
+602 WAMLGDTKNA
-612 RIYMR
+612 RLYMR
-617 KVRAIYPD
+617 KVREIYPD